1 MTIGIEVKAYDLG
14 ASAEVTLYFSDE
26 GFVTKPT
33 DTPANTW
40 FDSRLESQPR
50 LARAM
55 FDKAG
60 TYGATKNSPGAIE
73 LTNPDGGLDNLLTG
87 YAFDGRPF
95 TVRVGDMSQPYS
107 TWPVVLL
114 GVLDSV
120 TAGDNTVSLVVR
132 DRVASL
138 SNTLTRAKYLGNN
151 VAPDGVEGTKDDL
164 KDQWKPRVYGS
175 VSNVSAKFVNTS
187 KLVYQVSDANC
198 TVSAAYDNGVALT
211 RGADYAS
218 LADLLATTPAA
229 GQFRC
234 WQGYFR
240 LGSTPAG
247 QITADAATATVGAA
261 ALLELVAKDGGIL
274 ASEIISAALD
284 VAGTTDAGIWA
295 DGDVTPQAL
304 LDRLANS
311 LGCWYGF
318 DRLNKF
324 RYGRLDAPV
333 GPAAAVFDWT
343 DLQSLAVKVAD
354 TPTWRV
360 VVKYARNHSVQAQPA
375 GSVSQPRKAYLAE
388 EFRQQA
394 FETVSV
400 KTPWPSAQELTFETQ
415 LVTQTGATALA
426 STLGALYSVLRLRVD
441 VEISLADLGSLDLG
455 SVVQLNTPRFNLS
468 TRLLKVIGMD
478 AGVANESAKLTLWG

>member
-14 ASAEVTLYFSDE
+14 LSAEVTLYFSDE

-33 DTPANTW
+33 DVPANTW
-40 FDSRLESQPR
+40 FESRLESQPR

-55 FDKAG
+55 FEKAG
-60 TYGATKNSPGAIE
+60 TYGATKNTPGAIE
-73 LTNPDGGLDNLLTG
+73 LSNPDGGLDPLLTG
-87 YAFDGRPF
+87 YAVDGRAF
-95 TVRVGDMSQPYS
+95 TVRVGDKSQPYS
-107 TWPVVLL
+107 AWPVVLL

-120 TAGDNTVSLVVR
+120 SAGDGTLSLVIR
-132 DRVASL
+132 DRVAAL
-138 SNTLTRAKYLGNN
+138 STTLVRPKYAGDN
-151 VAPDGVEGTKDDL
+151 VAPNGVEGTKDDL
-164 KDQWKPRVYGS
+164 KDQYKPRVYGT
-175 VSNVSAKFVNTS
+175 VANVSAKFVNTS
-187 KLVYQVSDANC
+187 KLVYQVSDQNC
-198 TVSAAYDNGVALT
+198 TVTTIYDSGVAFA

-218 LADLLATTPAA
+218 LADLLATAPATS
-229 GQFRC
+229 QVRC

-240 LGSTPAG
+240 LGSTPDG
-247 QITADAATATVGAA
+247 QITADATTATVGAA
-261 ALLELVAKDGGIL
+261 ALLEQVAKDGGVL
-274 ASEIISAALD
+274 ASEIVSAALD

-324 RYGRLDAPV
+324 RYGRLDAPT
-333 GPAAAVFDWT
+333 GTPAAVFDWT
-343 DLQSLAVKVAD
+343 DLQSLSVKVAD
-354 TPTWRV
+354 TPAWRV
-360 VVKYARNHSVQAQPA
+360 VVKYARNHTVQTQYA
-375 GSVSQPRKAYLAE
+375 GSTPDARKAYLAE
-388 EFRQQA
+388 EYRQQA
-394 FETVSV
+394 FETAAV

-441 VEISLADLGSLDLG
+441 VEIALSDLGNLDLG
-455 SVVQLNTPRFNLS
+455 SVVKLNTPRFNLS
-468 TRLLKVIGMD
+468 ARLLKVIGMD